1 MKSPCRR
8 PRSKGCWI
16 SDATA
21 ARRAALHI
29 LQAVRSG
36 GTFQAARDRVLPT
49 LAPRDRRLAYEL
61 AAGVLR
67 RQADLDRRLGL
78 RGADPR
84 LHDVLRLGAYQL
96 AALAR
101 VPSYAAVATSVEL
114 ARGLVGEKA
123 ARYVNQALR
132 KLTRETGNGKRETGE
147 RTHPSWLVARW
158 RRHFGPAGAARLVA
172 WNDSRPMLTLQ
183 PARWTAEALARA
195 LRDGGFGVEESPHA
209 AGLRVSRP
217 DHVSRF
223 PFPARLPGY
232 AEGSFIVQDPAHALV
247 CRYASIPPGML
258 VYDACAAPGGKA
270 VMLERAGARVV
281 AGDARP
287 ERIRRLLE
295 TTRRAGVAIR
305 VTVADLLSA
314 PFAPGTVP
322 AVLVDA
328 PCSATGTMARHP
340 DARWRVTPRTI
351 VRSAGLQRALL
362 EAAATLVSP
371 GGLLVY
377 STCSLEPEENR
388 DIVTQFL
395 ATHSDFAR
403 APVPAAVPASLLTPD
418 GDLQSLPQRDG
429 MDGAYAARLTRTR

>member
-67 RQADLDRRLGL
+67 RQGDLDRRLGL

-84 LHDVLRLGAYQL
+84 LYDVLRLGAYQL

-123 ARYVNQALR
+123 ARYVNQVLR
-132 KLTRETGNGKRETGE
+132 KLQRGSGLGTRDPGP
-147 RTHPSWLVARW
+147 THPSWLFERW
-158 RRHFGPAGAARLVA
+158 CCQFGPGETHSLIT
-172 WNDSRPMLTLQ
+172 WNDTKPPLTLQ
-183 PARWTAEALARA
+183 PVRWSISELASR
-195 LRDGGFGVEESPHA
+195 LRGAGFGVTEAPFG
-209 AGLRVSRP
+209 AGLRVIPSPEARVP
-217 DHVSRF
+217 S
-223 PFPARLPGY
+223 PARLPGY
-232 AEGSFIVQDPAHALV
+232 SEGAFIVQDPAHALV

-281 AGDARP
+281 AGDARS

-305 VTVADLLSA
+305 VTVTDLLSA

-351 VRSAGLQRALL
+351 VRSARLQRALL
-362 EAAATLVSP
+362 EAAATLVGP

-395 ATHSDFAR
+395 ASHTDFAR
-403 APVPAAVPASLLTPD
+403 APVAAAVPASLLTPD